1 MSTDGLGFDRDAA
14 FSAPDP
20 YCREPAPASH
30 GSLKTGLLN
39 NAVRQRGFT
48 VVDVGN
54 DTEIS
59 DFILGIM
66 NHSCSSLLLLLQG
79 SGALRQP
86 VSCTSFFVTVQS
98 LTVTS
103 KNPFKSASPMGFCLQ
118 ACVCYGQRSKCADLL
133 NNYLSSI
140 FIAFIFPSDSLSRLM
155 GAEMAIYHIKYS
167 IICLHAQA
175 VLNMT
180 ARRFCRFFREPWSH
194 FQYL

>member
-1 MSTDGLGFDRDAA
+1 MFL
-14 FSAPDP
+14 
-20 YCREPAPASH
+20 
-30 GSLKTGLLN
+30 
-39 NAVRQRGFT
+39 
-48 VVDVGN
+48 
-54 DTEIS
+54 
-59 DFILGIM
+59 
-66 NHSCSSLLLLLQG
+66 SSFLLLQG

-86 VSCTSFFVTVQS
+86 VSCTSFFVTVQNPHTYGNLPRS
-98 LTVTS
+98 FPSDAWQVTS
-103 KNPFKSASPMGFCLQ
+103 KNPFQIGF
-118 ACVCYGQRSKCADLL
+118 ADGIFAFKPVFCYGQRSKCADLL

>member
-1 MSTDGLGFDRDAA
+1 MFL
-14 FSAPDP
+14 
-20 YCREPAPASH
+20 
-30 GSLKTGLLN
+30 
-39 NAVRQRGFT
+39 
-48 VVDVGN
+48 
-54 DTEIS
+54 
-59 DFILGIM
+59 
-66 NHSCSSLLLLLQG
+66 SSFLLLQG

-103 KNPFKSASPMGFCLQ
+103 KKPFQIGF
-118 ACVCYGQRSKCADLL
+118 ADGIFAFKPVFCYGQRSKCADLL

-194 FQYL
+194 FQYLWSRVFLRKYLPCNFSFLQVLLKQLTFQPFWFRL

>member
-1 MSTDGLGFDRDAA
+1 MFL
-14 FSAPDP
+14 
-20 YCREPAPASH
+20 
-30 GSLKTGLLN
+30 
-39 NAVRQRGFT
+39 
-48 VVDVGN
+48 
-54 DTEIS
+54 
-59 DFILGIM
+59 
-66 NHSCSSLLLLLQG
+66 SSFLLLQG
-79 SGALRQP
+79 SGALGQP

-103 KNPFKSASPMGFCLQ
+103 KNPFQIGF
-118 ACVCYGQRSKCADLL
+118 ADGIFAFKPVFCYGQRSKCADLL

>member
-1 MSTDGLGFDRDAA
+1 MFL
-14 FSAPDP
+14 
-20 YCREPAPASH
+20 
-30 GSLKTGLLN
+30 
-39 NAVRQRGFT
+39 
-48 VVDVGN
+48 
-54 DTEIS
+54 
-59 DFILGIM
+59 
-66 NHSCSSLLLLLQG
+66 SSFLLLQG

-103 KNPFKSASPMGFCLQ
+103 KNPFQIGF
-118 ACVCYGQRSKCADLL
+118 ADGIFAFKPVFCYGQRSKCADLL

-194 FQYL
+194 FQDLWSRVFLRKYLPYNFSFLQVLLKQLTFQPFWFRL

>member
-1 MSTDGLGFDRDAA
+1 MFL
-14 FSAPDP
+14 
-20 YCREPAPASH
+20 
-30 GSLKTGLLN
+30 
-39 NAVRQRGFT
+39 
-48 VVDVGN
+48 
-54 DTEIS
+54 
-59 DFILGIM
+59 
-66 NHSCSSLLLLLQG
+66 SSFLLLQG
-79 SGALRQP
+79 SDALRQP

-103 KNPFKSASPMGFCLQ
+103 KNPFQIGF
-118 ACVCYGQRSKCADLL
+118 ADGIFAFKPVFCYGQRSKCADLL

-155 GAEMAIYHIKYS
+155 GVEMAIYHIKYS

>member
-1 MSTDGLGFDRDAA
+1 MFL
-14 FSAPDP
+14 
-20 YCREPAPASH
+20 
-30 GSLKTGLLN
+30 
-39 NAVRQRGFT
+39 
-48 VVDVGN
+48 
-54 DTEIS
+54 
-59 DFILGIM
+59 
-66 NHSCSSLLLLLQG
+66 SSFLLLQG

-86 VSCTSFFVTVQS
+86 VSCISFFVTVQS

-103 KNPFKSASPMGFCLQ
+103 KNPFQIGF
-118 ACVCYGQRSKCADLL
+118 ADGIFAFKPVFCYGQRSKCADLL

-140 FIAFIFPSDSLSRLM
+140 FIAFIFLSDSLSRLM

-180 ARRFCRFFREPWSH
+180 ARRFCRFFRELWSH

>member
-1 MSTDGLGFDRDAA
+1 MFL
-14 FSAPDP
+14 
-20 YCREPAPASH
+20 
-30 GSLKTGLLN
+30 
-39 NAVRQRGFT
+39 
-48 VVDVGN
+48 
-54 DTEIS
+54 
-59 DFILGIM
+59 
-66 NHSCSSLLLLLQG
+66 SSFLLLQG
-79 SGALRQP
+79 SGALSQP

-103 KNPFKSASPMGFCLQ
+103 KNPFQISFADGIFAFKPVF
-118 ACVCYGQRSKCADLL
+118 CYGQRSKCADLL

-140 FIAFIFPSDSLSRLM
+140 FIAFIFPSDSLNRLM